1 MTTLTNG
8 KMVPAWLII
17 DSTRTKDVNEKDEE
31 RQEAEY
37 YIQHKSSADTFRLLT
52 DAERKRNRDD
62 E

>member
-1 MTTLTNG
+1 MTTLMNG

-17 DSTRTKDVNEKDEE
+17 DRTRTKEINDKQEE

-37 YIQHKSSADTFRLLT
+37 FVQHKSSAETFHLQT
-52 DAERKRNRDD
+52 KAERERED